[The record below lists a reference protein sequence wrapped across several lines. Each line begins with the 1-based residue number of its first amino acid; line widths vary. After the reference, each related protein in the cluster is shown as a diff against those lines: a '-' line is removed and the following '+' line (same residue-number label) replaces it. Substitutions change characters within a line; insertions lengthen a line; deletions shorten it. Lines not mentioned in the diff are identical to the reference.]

1 VRGNLKYSFAVMVY
15 VHKKG
20 AYAKKGKIDEEF
32 IALNKSYS
40 RVSFEKLA
48 ARYMLEEHLE

>member
-1 VRGNLKYSFAVMVY
+1 MVY